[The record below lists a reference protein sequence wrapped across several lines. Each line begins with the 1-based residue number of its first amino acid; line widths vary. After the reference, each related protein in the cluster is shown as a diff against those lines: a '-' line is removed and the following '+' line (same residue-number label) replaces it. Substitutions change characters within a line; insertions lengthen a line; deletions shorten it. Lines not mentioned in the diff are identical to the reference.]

1 MTKSAEIVGQNI
13 QKLRKSLKLSQQDM
27 AERAG
32 ISYKY
37 LGEIERGK
45 VNLSVDILMKISNSL
60 QIQPEKLLASQSKTN
75 DSQLKAQAILAD
87 LSPQQLEIIMDM
99 VDVLKKHSTQ

>member
-1 MTKSAEIVGQNI
+1 MNKFTEIVGQNI
-13 QKLRKSLKLSQQDM
+13 RELRKSLQLSQQKM
-27 AERAG
+27 AERVG

-45 VNLSVDILMKISNSL
+45 VNLSVDILMKISNSFH
-60 QIQPEKLLASQSKTN
+60 IEPGKLLVSKSKGN
-75 DSQLKAQAILAD
+75 DSLLKAQAILAD

>member
-1 MTKSAEIVGQNI
+1 MNTFTEIVGQNI
-13 QKLRKSLKLSQQDM
+13 RELRKSLQLSQQKM
-27 AERAG
+27 AEQVG

-45 VNLSVDILMKISNSL
+45 VNLSVDILMKISNSF
-60 QIQPEKLLASQSKTN
+60 QIEPGKLLVSKSKAN
-75 DSQLKAQAILAD
+75 DSLLKAQAVLAD

-99 VDVLKKHSTQ
+99 VDVLKKHSIQ